1 MLNIFKLIS
10 GEEIFCSVRNED
22 ENGWYIE
29 DPVTYAFTPGSGIM
43 MKHWMNLCNDSYV
56 FISKDKVLA
65 DLGEPNALGYY
76 YYDIYLAEAKRNVKH
91 SLRALEETPV
101 ADATEELKLMK
112 RDRNFRLN

>member
-1 MLNIFKLIS
+1 MINIFKLIS

-43 MKHWMNLCNDSYV
+43 MKHWMNLCTDPYV
-56 FISKDKVLA
+56 FIGKDKVLA

-76 YYDIYLAEAKRNVKH
+76 YYDTYLVEAKRNVKE
-91 SLRALEETPV
+91 SLKALEVTPV
-101 ADATEELKLMK
+101 VDATEELELMK
-112 RDRNFRLN
+112 LKKNFRLN

>member
-1 MLNIFKLIS
+1 MINVFKLIN

-56 FISKDKVLA
+56 FIARDKILA
-65 DLGEPNALGYY
+65 DLGEPNDLGYY
-76 YYDIYLAEAKRNVKH
+76 YYDTYLVQSKRSVKE
-91 SLRALEETPV
+91 SLETMKESTLTN
-101 ADATEELKLMK
+101 ATEELEFMK
-112 RDRNFRLN
+112 RRKNFRLN